1 MDKSVEKQVY
11 EVLETIQ
18 LWALECDMDDEVEKA
33 HVLGYIAG
41 RVHGLMEMFPEEAR
55 GVVCTV

>member
-18 LWALECDMDDEVEKA
+18 LWALECDFGSMTEMAEA
-33 HVLGYIAG
+33 LGYIAG
-41 RVHGLMEMFPEEAR
+41 RVHGLMEMFPQEKKEEE
-55 GVVCTV
+55 